1 MELLDL
7 RNKDGSLSGETKERE
22 LVHRDGDVHG
32 TSHVWI
38 VRKDDQGEC
47 EILLQKRSK
56 DKDAYPGCYD
66 ISSAGHIPAGQD
78 YLTSALRELEEELG
92 IHACEE
98 DLHFLGWNFYC
109 FEEIFYGKRFI
120 NREIS
125 KVYLY
130 NKPVDLA
137 KLTLQKEEVE
147 AVRWM
152 KLEDCSRQIAE
163 KNPAFCVMEEE
174 LDLIRQYYK
183 NCDPVQN
190 HEDV

>member
-7 RNKDGSLSGETKERE
+7 RNRDGSLTGERKERE
-22 LVHRDGDVHG
+22 LVHRDGDIHG

-38 VRKDDQGEC
+38 VRTDTRGEC
-47 EILLQKRSK
+47 EVLLQKRSK

-78 YLTSALRELEEELG
+78 YITSALRELEEELG

-109 FEEIFYGKRFI
+109 FEEVFYGKKFI

-130 NKPVDLA
+130 CEPVDA
-137 KLTLQKEEVE
+137 DQLTLQKEEVE
-147 AVRWM
+147 SVCWM
-152 KLEDCSRQIAE
+152 ELEECSRQIAK

-174 LDLIRQYYK
+174 LDMIRQYFK
-183 NCDPVQN
+183 N
-190 HEDV
+190 